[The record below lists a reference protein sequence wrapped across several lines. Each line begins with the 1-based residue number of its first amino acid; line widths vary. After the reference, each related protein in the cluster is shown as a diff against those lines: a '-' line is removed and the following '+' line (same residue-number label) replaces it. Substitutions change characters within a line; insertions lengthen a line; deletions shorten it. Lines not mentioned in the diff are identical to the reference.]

1 MKEKKI
7 NKSKI
12 IALIMLMILMLEVL
26 SPFGLLTNV
35 SNAAS
40 TPQQPAVVIRRTTDI
55 EPSAGGKWFQVQFA
69 FVGDFYPYMFDLKL
83 KYDASKIEPA
93 NKSTKKPATKLT
105 QAVNLESGYSTTFM
119 TSTSYLDTK
128 ANTFRLIPNTGEPE
142 NPMDYGADANGIY
155 QGYML
160 IYTMT
165 FRLTDDTLTEDDLTS
180 DLLTLSPT
188 AETAGFKFGW
198 DEDEQQGNPTP
209 KYATDASYL
218 KLEGFVDESSKVVD
232 SITIKTNPNNT
243 TYEHGDAINLEGGEI
258 TVSYADGKR
267 EDISMTDPKVSIVSG
282 TEANVNRPQVTIS
295 YGGKELSFPIT
306 VKDPVNSLTVK
317 RPMSNI
323 EYIHGADLDFTDLQ
337 LEVTKKSGAK
347 LTLTKE
353 SEGVTVSEETANINS
368 ENFTKTSGDG
378 VVPVSGKQ
386 EIIFNYEGKQV
397 KQTVI
402 VNDTIDGIEL
412 IKQPS
417 KTIYKRGETLDLSG
431 AVVKV
436 NLGSGNTTNV
446 NLPDGSITVEDYNNT
461 TVGMKQQL
469 SVSLGKKTATK
480 TIDVEFYNYVK
491 ASSIIEPSNTNLTY
505 DTDLNLAGGKL
516 TLIWHDNKTTD
527 IQLIEPSVSIKGYDK
542 KTIGTQ
548 TVTVEYP
555 VTYTLSDG
563 TTISDKV
570 TESFVVE
577 VENPIK
583 TISITA
589 PEKTEYK
596 HGEEL
601 ATNGTITVTFS
612 NDKIE
617 NRRMTADMIFENDG
631 TTAAS
636 TTMSSY
642 DSTNKANKTLKITY
656 TEDEK
661 TETIAYP
668 ITIINTV
675 TGITLQENAKKQY
688 NVNEGLQ
695 NGLSIFV
702 AREVGLPEGIEITDE
717 MISGFDTSTEGTRTA
732 KITYTENGIT
742 KTADYTYTVTD
753 TVKSISMG
761 TPPKEAQK
769 YGEELNLEGATI
781 QVVKGSKTETI
792 PLESTMIKAGTYDK
806 EKLGEQTVTVEY
818 GTDAEGNPVTTTF
831 KIVVKDYVTG
841 ISIHPN
847 SIIGKYNDELSKL
860 LTDNHVKYTVTYAKE
875 GAKTAV
881 DVTENMVEGYDK
893 QVTEEQ
899 NLTVT
904 YTDEDE
910 NSYTKGEDKTATLT
924 IHLRNI
930 VKSIAITAP
939 EKTEYKHGEELA
951 TNGTITVT
959 FSNDKIENRRMTADM
974 IFENDGTTAAS
985 TTMSSYDSTNK
996 ANKTLKITYTEDEK
1010 TETIAYPITII
1021 NTVTGITLQEN
1032 AKKQYNVNEGLQNGL
1047 SIFVAREVG
1056 LPEGIEITDEMISGF
1071 DTSTEG
1077 TRTAKI
1083 TYTENGITKT
1093 ADYTYTVTDTVKSIS
1108 MGTPPKE
1115 AQKYGEELNLEGATI
1130 QVVKGSKT
1138 ETIPLES
1145 TMIKAGTYDKEKLGE
1160 QTVTVEYGT
1169 DAEGNPVTTTFK
1181 IVVKDY
1187 VTGIS
1192 IHPNSIIGKYN
1203 DELSKLL
1210 TDNHVKYTVTYAKEG
1225 AKTAVDVT
1233 ENMVEGYDKQVTEEQ
1248 NLTVTYTDEDENSY
1262 TKGEDKTE
1270 TLNVTLID
1278 EVSSL
1283 EIENTP
1289 KTNYKYG
1296 ESLDVSN
1303 GTLKV
1308 IRTSGEASI
1317 PIKPDMV
1324 TEIDGKPFNGKRLG
1338 TRNLNVTYGGITKTY
1353 EITVSDYVKG
1363 VILTPPTKVK
1373 YEYGESLNL
1382 EGGRIQKVMASE
1394 TATTPVSLSDSSV
1407 TLSTFNPNKE
1417 GAQTITVTYEGFT
1430 EKFGVIVED
1439 NIQSITLQ
1447 EPTKKQYR
1455 YGESLN
1461 VVGGKITATRTSGK
1475 TETINITT
1483 SMVTGYKPNQ
1493 LGNQTLTV
1501 TYKGKTATYSI
1512 HVEDYVKDME
1522 LVKPNKLIYKI
1533 GESIDLTGGQVKT
1546 IMASGVAT
1554 SPVAMTNANVKIVGF
1569 DSNSE
1574 GAKLIKVTYQG
1585 ITKTFGI
1592 TVIDKLS
1599 DMRLKTLPN
1608 KLDYRYG
1615 ESLDVTGGTIEIEK
1629 ESGAKEI
1636 IKMTKDMVL
1645 GYNSKKI
1652 GAQTLIVSYQGL
1664 KQQFIVNVED
1674 YVSKLKVQVPSKIEY
1689 EYGEYLDLTEG
1700 KVSIIMASGK
1710 IEETVEMT
1718 ASMVSGFNAKQ
1729 EGKQTIK
1736 VDYKGL
1742 QGSFQVN
1749 VVDRVKG
1756 ISVNTKPNKVIYH
1769 YSEKLDVT
1777 GATIHVVKSS
1787 GIYTI
1792 PVTQNMISGY
1802 DANTPGTQII
1812 TITYGGFTTKFI
1824 VKVNEPEVTE
1834 KPEIPAKQP
1843 EKSDNNTSEKPE
1855 KVVPNRKVNL
1865 STQKTRKESMTTEQI
1880 AQEKQDNT
1888 ITETSFI
1895 QETKEES
1902 QEKAR
1907 ERATE
1912 EKSTEKSTQEKSNEK
1927 PTETLGVK
1935 DKKIKD
1941 SRRKKVIQ
1949 AIIGGIELLMLL
1961 ILIFFRRNVKIYV
1974 EENGELVLGGLDKLT
1989 PRHLKLN
1996 IDSYLDGETYE
2007 NKVKIRLSDFI
2018 SRRLDGKTI
2027 QIKHRGKV
2035 ITRKIKYKK
2044 QPFEIILK

>member
-527 IQLIEPSVSIKGYDK
+527 IQLTEPSVSIKGYDK

-617 NRRMTADMIFENDG
+617 NRTMTADMIFENDG

-732 KITYTENGIT
+732 KITYTENGVT

-831 KIVVKDYVTG
+831 KIVVKDYVIG

-904 YTDEDE
+904 Y
-910 NSYTKGEDKTATLT
+910 
-924 IHLRNI
+924 
-930 VKSIAITAP
+930 V
-939 EKTEYKHGEELA
+939 
-951 TNGTITVT
+951 
-959 FSNDKIENRRMTADM
+959 
-974 IFENDGTTAAS
+974 
-985 TTMSSYDSTNK
+985 
-996 ANKTLKITYTEDEK
+996 
-1010 TETIAYPITII
+1010 
-1021 NTVTGITLQEN
+1021 
-1032 AKKQYNVNEGLQNGL
+1032 
-1047 SIFVAREVG
+1047 
-1056 LPEGIEITDEMISGF
+1056 
-1071 DTSTEG
+1071 
-1077 TRTAKI
+1077 
-1083 TYTENGITKT
+1083 
-1093 ADYTYTVTDTVKSIS
+1093 
-1108 MGTPPKE
+1108 
-1115 AQKYGEELNLEGATI
+1115 
-1130 QVVKGSKT
+1130 
-1138 ETIPLES
+1138 
-1145 TMIKAGTYDKEKLGE
+1145 
-1160 QTVTVEYGT
+1160 
-1169 DAEGNPVTTTFK
+1169 
-1181 IVVKDY
+1181 
-1187 VTGIS
+1187 
-1192 IHPNSIIGKYN
+1192 
-1203 DELSKLL
+1203 
-1210 TDNHVKYTVTYAKEG
+1210 DN
-1225 AKTAVDVT
+1225 
-1233 ENMVEGYDKQVTEEQ
+1233 
-1248 NLTVTYTDEDENSY
+1248 DENSY

-1338 TRNLNVTYGGITKTY
+1338 TRNLNVTYCGITKTY

-1394 TATTPVSLSDSSV
+1394 TATTPVSLSNSSV
-1407 TLSTFNPNKE
+1407 TLSTFYPNKE

-1522 LVKPNKLIYKI
+1522 VVKPNKLIYKI